1 MLKSLRS
8 QLTKFYRTQ
17 RLQLRSCTN
26 VKNRQ
31 DARSTKNGFNCG
43 VGVPPAGKRLIEN
56 GARSQLQHTLKLI
69 LGLIL
74 CLGIIS
80 IPATIANASDLSRQP
95 VTEITVSLGSETG
108 ELKFFPNQLEFE
120 SGKRYK
126 LVLKNPSPLKHYFTA
141 KDFADASWTQKVEAG
156 KVEIKGAIH
165 ELELKPG
172 AMAEWVF
179 IPMKSGTYNLRCTV
193 AGHTEAGMI
202 GKIAI
207 LS

>member
-1 MLKSLRS
+1 MLKSFRS
-8 QLTKFYRTQ
+8 QLVQFCYRSRRFPQ
-17 RLQLRSCTN
+17 
-26 VKNRQ
+26 
-31 DARSTKNGFNCG
+31 
-43 VGVPPAGKRLIEN
+43 
-56 GARSQLQHTLKLI
+56 TLKLI

-74 CLGIIS
+74 CLGTLLT
-80 IPATIANASDLSRQP
+80 PATIANAGDLSRQP
-95 VTEITVSLGSETG
+95 ITEITVSLGSETG
-108 ELKFFPNQLEFE
+108 ELKFSPNQLEFA

-126 LVLKNPSPLKHYFTA
+126 LVLTNPSPQKHYFTA
-141 KDFADASWTQKVEAG
+141 KDFADAIWTQKVEAG

-179 IPMKSGTYNLRCTV
+179 IPMKSGSYNLRCTV

-207 LS
+207 AP